1 MAYQITAR
9 VVGRSENPRGGG
21 NFTPWLKL
29 KIGLIDWPNILSV
42 FTDGWMAAPIK

>member
-1 MAYQITAR
+1 MAYQIMAR

-21 NFTPWLKL
+21 EFYPLVE
-29 KIGLIDWPNILSV
+29 IGLTDWPNILSV